1 MVCFATQMARTS
13 IDRTAPLLCERNREA
28 TMDKIN
34 NLLVDS
40 SVVQIFPD
48 TAFDSFSNSDV
59 YIPDKRVASL
69 LILLQQLDEAAA
81 GLGALPEPELGEIVS
96 SAIHLCGF
104 ADPIEARDVIAAVL
118 DALKEDV
125 ISTVLDA
132 IEVQDPMR
140 NSP

>member
-1 MVCFATQMARTS
+1 M
-13 IDRTAPLLCERNREA
+13 REA
-28 TMDKIN
+28 TMDRTN
-34 NLLVDS
+34 NLLLDS
-40 SVVQIFPD
+40 SALLPYPM
-48 TAFDSFSNSDV
+48 AACGNSCSSSDV
-59 YIPDKRVASL
+59 YIHDRRIARL
-69 LILLQQLDEAAA
+69 LILLQQLDEAAT

-132 IEVQDPMR
+132 IEVQQPIR
-140 NSP
+140 ESP

>member
-1 MVCFATQMARTS
+1 
-13 IDRTAPLLCERNREA
+13 
-28 TMDKIN
+28 MDNLN
-34 NLLVDS
+34 NV
-40 SVVQIFPD
+40 FP
-48 TAFDSFSNSDV
+48 AFGNTGSNSDA
-59 YIPDKRVASL
+59 YIHDRRVARL
-69 LILLQQLDEAAA
+69 LVLLQQLDAAAA
-81 GLGALPEPELGEIVS
+81 GLGSLPKPELSEIVS

-140 NSP
+140 QSP